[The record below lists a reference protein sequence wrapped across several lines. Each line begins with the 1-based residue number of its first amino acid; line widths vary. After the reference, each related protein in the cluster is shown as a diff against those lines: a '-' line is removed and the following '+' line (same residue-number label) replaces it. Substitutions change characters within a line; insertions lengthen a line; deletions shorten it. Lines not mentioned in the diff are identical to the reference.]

1 MKALFLSSIIIILA
15 CFSNCTLLFKLKDT
29 EPQCL
34 GGDFMENSI
43 IFVKYKIFTPK
54 RQNLTQVLPYMNLF
68 LRKPTDSKTK
78 LNNFHLSANKGK
90 LTFKIEE
97 TGLYEICIQTNSY
110 SVVNNLKED
119 LFVNLKIMP
128 DYYSEE
134 EIVSKSI
141 NFKDIDS
148 VNQKTK
154 QIIALTRPI
163 IDNQQSQM
171 DVENELSL
179 KTLSNASFYKYLT
192 FGQLLLT
199 IIIGIIQVNN
209 FRRFLKSLNL
219 I

>member
-1 MKALFLSSIIIILA
+1 MKALFLSSIIIMLA
-15 CFSNCTLLFKLKDT
+15 CFSNCTLLFKLKNTD
-29 EPQCL
+29 PQCL
-34 GGDFMENSI
+34 GGEYMENSI
-43 IFVKYKIFTPK
+43 VFVKYKIFTPK

>member
-1 MKALFLSSIIIILA
+1 MMSLFLSSIIIMLA
-15 CFSNCTLLFKLKDT
+15 GFSNGTLLFKLKDT

-34 GGDFMENSI
+34 GGEYMENSI
-43 IFVKYKIFTPK
+43 VFVKYKIFTPK
-54 RQNLTQVLPYMNLF
+54 RQNLTQILPYMNLF
-68 LRKPTDSKTK
+68 LRKPTVSNTK
-78 LNNFHLSANKGK
+78 LNNIHLTTYKGK

-97 TGLYEICIQTNSY
+97 GGLYEVCIQTVRY
-110 SVVNNLKED
+110 SVVNDLKED
-119 LFVNLKIMP
+119 LFVNLKIIP
-128 DYYSEE
+128 DYYSD
-134 EIVSKSI
+134 EIMVTNSI
-141 NFKDIDS
+141 NFQDIDS

-192 FGQLLLT
+192 FGQLFLT

>member
-110 SVVNNLKED
+110 SVVNDLKED

>member
-1 MKALFLSSIIIILA
+1 MLA
-15 CFSNCTLLFKLKDT
+15 CFSNCTLLFKIKDS

-34 GGDFMENSI
+34 GGDFMENAI
-43 IFVKYKIFTPK
+43 IFVKYKIYTPK
-54 RQNLTQVLPYMNLF
+54 RQNLTQVLPYMSLF
-68 LRKPTDSKTK
+68 LRKPTVPNTK
-78 LNNFHLSANKGK
+78 LNNIYLTTNKGK

-97 TGLYEICIQTNSY
+97 TGLYEICIQTNRY
-110 SVVNNLKED
+110 SVVNDLKED
-119 LFVNLKIMP
+119 LFVNLKIIP

-134 EIVSKSI
+134 EIASKSI
-141 NFKDIDS
+141 NLKDIDS

-179 KTLSNASFYKYLT
+179 KTLYNASFYKYLT
-192 FGQLLLT
+192 FGQLFLT

>member
-1 MKALFLSSIIIILA
+1 MMSLFLSSIIIMLA
-15 CFSNCTLLFKLKDT
+15 SFSNCTLLFKLKDT

-34 GGDFMENSI
+34 GGEYMENSI
-43 IFVKYKIFTPK
+43 VFVKYKIFTPK
-54 RQNLTQVLPYMNLF
+54 RQNLTQILPYMNLF
-68 LRKPTDSKTK
+68 LRKPTVSNTK
-78 LNNFHLSANKGK
+78 LNNIHLTTYKGK

-97 TGLYEICIQTNSY
+97 GGLYEVCIQTVRY
-110 SVVNNLKED
+110 SVVNDLKED
-119 LFVNLKIMP
+119 LFVNLKIIP
-128 DYYSEE
+128 DYYSD
-134 EIVSKSI
+134 EIMVTNSI
-141 NFKDIDS
+141 NFQDIDS

-192 FGQLLLT
+192 FGQLFLT

>member
-1 MKALFLSSIIIILA
+1 MIALFLSSIIIMLV
-15 CFSNCTLLFKLKDT
+15 CFSNCSLLFKIKGY

-34 GGDFMENSI
+34 GGEYMEKSI

-54 RQNLTQVLPYMNLF
+54 RQNLTQILPYMNIF
-68 LRKPTDSKTK
+68 LRRPTISYTK
-78 LNNFHLSANKGK
+78 LNNKLLIMNKGK
-90 LTFKIEE
+90 LTFKTDEA
-97 TGLYEICIQTNSY
+97 GLYEVCIQTNRY
-110 SVVNNLKED
+110 SAISDLKED
-119 LFVNLKIMP
+119 LFVNMKIIP
-128 DYYSEE
+128 DYYSDEE
-134 EIVSKSI
+134 VVAKSI
-141 NFKDIDS
+141 NVDDIDS

-192 FGQLLLT
+192 FGQLFLT

-209 FRRFLKSLNL
+209 FRRFLKSLN
-219 I
+219 II

>member
-1 MKALFLSSIIIILA
+1 MIALFLSAIIIMLA
-15 CFSNCTLLFKLKDT
+15 CFSNCTLLFKLKNTD
-29 EPQCL
+29 PQCL
-34 GGDFMENSI
+34 GGEYMENSI
-43 IFVKYKIFTPK
+43 VFVKYKIFTPK
-54 RQNLTQVLPYMNLF
+54 RQNLTQVLPYMSLF
-68 LRKPTDSKTK
+68 LRKPTVSNTK
-78 LNNFHLSANKGK
+78 LNNIYLTNYKGK
-90 LTFKIEE
+90 LTYKIEE
-97 TGLYEICIQTNSY
+97 AGLYEVCIQINRFY
-110 SVVNNLKED
+110 VVHDLKEE
-119 LFVNLKIMP
+119 LFVNLKIIP
-128 DYYSEE
+128 DYYSD
-134 EIVSKSI
+134 EIMVSNSI
-141 NFKDIDS
+141 NFQDIDS

-192 FGQLLLT
+192 FGQLFLT

>member
-1 MKALFLSSIIIILA
+1 MIALFLSAIIIMLA

-34 GGDFMENSI
+34 GGDFIENSI

-68 LRKPTDSKTK
+68 LRKPTDSNTK
-78 LNNFHLSANKGK
+78 LNNIHLSANKGK

-97 TGLYEICIQTNSY
+97 TGLYEICIQSNSY
-110 SVVNNLKED
+110 SVVKDLKED

-148 VNQKTK
+148 VNKKTK

-192 FGQLLLT
+192 FGQLFLT

>member
-1 MKALFLSSIIIILA
+1 MKSLFLSAIIIMLA
-15 CFSNCTLLFKLKDT
+15 FFSNCSLLFKIRDI

-34 GGDFMENSI
+34 GGEYVENSI
-43 IFVKYKIFTPK
+43 LFVKYKIFTPK
-54 RQNLTQVLPYMNLF
+54 RQNLTQVLPYMNIF
-68 LRKPTDSKTK
+68 LRKVEAPNTK
-78 LNNFHLSANKGK
+78 LNNIHLITNKGK

-97 TGLYEICIQTNSY
+97 SALYEVCIQTNRY
-110 SVVNNLKED
+110 TVIKDLKED
-119 LFVNLKIMP
+119 LFVNLKIIP
-128 DYYSEE
+128 DYYSDED
-134 EIVSKSI
+134 IVSKSI
-141 NFKDIDS
+141 NFQDIDS

-192 FGQLLLT
+192 FGQLILT

-209 FRRFLKSLNL
+209 FRRFLKSLN
-219 I
+219 II

>member
-1 MKALFLSSIIIILA
+1 MMSLFLSSIIIMLA
-15 CFSNCTLLFKLKDT
+15 SFSNCTLLFKLKDT

-34 GGDFMENSI
+34 GGEYMENSI
-43 IFVKYKIFTPK
+43 VFVKYKIFTPK
-54 RQNLTQVLPYMNLF
+54 RQNLTQILPYMNLF
-68 LRKPTDSKTK
+68 LRKPTVSNTK
-78 LNNFHLSANKGK
+78 LNNIHLTTYKGK

-97 TGLYEICIQTNSY
+97 GGLYEVCIQTVRY
-110 SVVNNLKED
+110 SVVSDLKED
-119 LFVNLKIMP
+119 LFVNLKIIP
-128 DYYSEE
+128 DYYSD
-134 EIVSKSI
+134 EIMVTNSI
-141 NFKDIDS
+141 NFQDIDS

-192 FGQLLLT
+192 FGQLFLT